1 MGTGSFLSFN
11 TGTKAH
17 ASIAGIVPIIA
28 WKSGEEIVYT
38 AEGQAQDTA
47 TIIDWC
53 RKIELFQEYSEI
65 EEIVT
70 SVPNTDD
77 LYFVPAFSGIQVFYH
92 YQVQV
97 RE

>member
-1 MGTGSFLSFN
+1 MGTGSFLSLN

-28 WKSGEEIVYT
+28 WKIGEEIVYT

-53 RKIELFQEYSEI
+53 RKIELFKEYSEI
-65 EEIVT
+65 EEIIT
-70 SVPNTDD
+70 SIPNTDD
-77 LYFVPAFSGIQVFYH
+77 LYFVPAFSGIQVRFPLPGY
-92 YQVQV
+92 V
-97 RE
+97 RK